1 MRKPRR
7 ARPRLAFAAVLLAL
21 LSACGS
27 DTPERRWLEPVSVRD
42 HASQP
47 SLAANSRDD
56 IRVVGEARSAAE
68 ALSVARATA
77 PDVIVLDYRLPDADE
92 RILVRY
98 EPHGESLD
106 PMPVSITPATFI
118 LLATWGWDEPALRQV
133 VNSPA
138 AYIGLVA
145 SARKSIIIFRDLMK
159 EGISPDVLARVRV
172 PTGLDL
178 GAETPSEI
186 ALSILAEMLMVQR
199 GAAGMPLAQSKGSAV
214 MRASGPQSSDTPLF
228 IPVAR
233 SAWIVRGS
241 LAPGSAKGL
250 KSGTYPKASVN
261 WLRPGVGPAV
271 VANWR
276 AAPLGEFFINWNWSL
291 RL

>member
-1 MRKPRR
+1 MSKLLGWHVVVVDDR
-7 ARPRLAFAAVLLAL
+7 ADFI
-21 LSACGS
+21 
-27 DTPERRWLEPVSVRD
+27 TPE
-42 HASQP
+42 
-47 SLAANSRDD
+47 
-56 IRVVGEARSAAE
+56 
-68 ALSVARATA
+68 
-77 PDVIVLDYRLPDADE
+77 RLPDADE

-106 PMPVSITPATFI
+106 PMPVSITPTTFV

-133 VNSPA
+133 VNTPA

-199 GAAGMPLAQSKGSAV
+199 GATGMPLAQSKGSAV
-214 MRASGPQSSDTPLF
+214 MTQST
-228 IPVAR
+228 
-233 SAWIVRGS
+233 
-241 LAPGSAKGL
+241 KGV
-250 KSGTYPKASVN
+250 KK
-261 WLRPGVGPAV
+261 
-271 VANWR
+271 
-276 AAPLGEFFINWNWSL
+276 
-291 RL
+291 

>member
-1 MRKPRR
+1 MRNIFQACAQAYAEGKPVALAMVIR
-7 ARPRLAFAAVLLAL
+7 ASPSSRAGEKMLVYRDGSTEGRFWDDRLTDYVCQAGLAALTGGVSSRLAYVQSESGFVQAAPGDEGDVEIFIQVLQPSPTLLLIGAGHIGEAL
-21 LSACGS
+21 VRMSKLLGWHVVVVDDRA
-27 DTPERRWLEPVSVRD
+27 DFITPE
-42 HASQP
+42 
-47 SLAANSRDD
+47 
-56 IRVVGEARSAAE
+56 
-68 ALSVARATA
+68 
-77 PDVIVLDYRLPDADE
+77 RLPDADE

-106 PMPVSITPATFI
+106 PMPVSITPTTFV

-133 VNSPA
+133 VNTPA

-199 GAAGMPLAQSKGSAV
+199 GATGMPLAQSKGSAV
-214 MRASGPQSSDTPLF
+214 MTQST
-228 IPVAR
+228 
-233 SAWIVRGS
+233 
-241 LAPGSAKGL
+241 KGV
-250 KSGTYPKASVN
+250 KK
-261 WLRPGVGPAV
+261 
-271 VANWR
+271 
-276 AAPLGEFFINWNWSL
+276 
-291 RL
+291 

>member
-1 MRKPRR
+1 MRNIFQACAQAYAEGEPVALAMVIR
-7 ARPRLAFAAVLLAL
+7 ASPSSRAGEKMLVYRDGSTEGRFWDDRLTDYVCQAGLAALTGGVSSRLAYVQSESGFVQAAPGDEGDVEIFIQVLQPSPTLLLIGAGHIGEAL
-21 LSACGS
+21 VRMSKLLGWHVVVVDDRA
-27 DTPERRWLEPVSVRD
+27 DFITPE
-42 HASQP
+42 
-47 SLAANSRDD
+47 
-56 IRVVGEARSAAE
+56 
-68 ALSVARATA
+68 
-77 PDVIVLDYRLPDADE
+77 RLPDADE

-106 PMPVSITPATFI
+106 PMPVSITPTTFI

-133 VNSPA
+133 VNTPA

-199 GAAGMPLAQSKGSAV
+199 GATGMPLAQSKGSAV
-214 MRASGPQSSDTPLF
+214 MTQST
-228 IPVAR
+228 
-233 SAWIVRGS
+233 
-241 LAPGSAKGL
+241 KGV
-250 KSGTYPKASVN
+250 KK
-261 WLRPGVGPAV
+261 
-271 VANWR
+271 
-276 AAPLGEFFINWNWSL
+276 
-291 RL
+291 

>member
-1 MRKPRR
+1 MRNIFQACAQAYAEGKPVALAMVIR
-7 ARPRLAFAAVLLAL
+7 ASPSSRAGEKMLVYRDGSTEGRFWDDRLTDYVCQAGLAALTGGVSSRLAYVQSESGFVQAAPGDEGDVEIFIQVLQPSPTLLLIGAGHIGEAL
-21 LSACGS
+21 VRMSKLLGWHVVVVDDRA
-27 DTPERRWLEPVSVRD
+27 DFITPE
-42 HASQP
+42 
-47 SLAANSRDD
+47 
-56 IRVVGEARSAAE
+56 
-68 ALSVARATA
+68 
-77 PDVIVLDYRLPDADE
+77 RLPDADE

-106 PMPVSITPATFI
+106 PMPVSITPTTFI

-133 VNSPA
+133 VNTPA

-199 GAAGMPLAQSKGSAV
+199 GATGMPLAQSKGSAV
-214 MRASGPQSSDTPLF
+214 MTQST
-228 IPVAR
+228 
-233 SAWIVRGS
+233 
-241 LAPGSAKGL
+241 KGV
-250 KSGTYPKASVN
+250 KK
-261 WLRPGVGPAV
+261 
-271 VANWR
+271 
-276 AAPLGEFFINWNWSL
+276 
-291 RL
+291 

>member
-1 MRKPRR
+1 MRNI
-7 ARPRLAFAAVLLAL
+7 FQ
-21 LSACGS
+21 ACVQAYAEG
-27 DTPERRWLEPVSVRD
+27 EPVALAMVIR
-42 HASQP
+42 ASPP
-47 SLAANSRDD
+47 SRVGEKMLVYRNGSTEGRLGDDNLTNRVCEAGLAALSGGVSTQLAYVQSESGLVQAAPGDEGD
-56 IRVVGEARSAAE
+56 IEIFIQVLKPSPTLLLIGAGHIGEALVRMSKM
-68 ALSVARATA
+68 LGWHVVVVDDRADFIT
-77 PDVIVLDYRLPDADE
+77 PDRLPDADE

-214 MRASGPQSSDTPLF
+214 MTQST
-228 IPVAR
+228 
-233 SAWIVRGS
+233 
-241 LAPGSAKGL
+241 KGV
-250 KSGTYPKASVN
+250 KK
-261 WLRPGVGPAV
+261 
-271 VANWR
+271 
-276 AAPLGEFFINWNWSL
+276 
-291 RL
+291 

>member
-1 MRKPRR
+1 MRNI
-7 ARPRLAFAAVLLAL
+7 FQ
-21 LSACGS
+21 ACVQAYAEG
-27 DTPERRWLEPVSVRD
+27 EPVALAMVIR
-42 HASQP
+42 ASP
-47 SLAANSRDD
+47 SSRVGEKMLVYRNGSTEGRLGDDNLTNRVCEAGLAALSGGVSTQLAYVQSESGLVQAAPGDEGD
-56 IRVVGEARSAAE
+56 IEIFIQVLKPSPTLLLIGAGHIGEALVRMSKM
-68 ALSVARATA
+68 LGWHVVVVDDRADFIT
-77 PDVIVLDYRLPDADE
+77 PDRLPDADE

-214 MRASGPQSSDTPLF
+214 MTQST
-228 IPVAR
+228 
-233 SAWIVRGS
+233 
-241 LAPGSAKGL
+241 KGV
-250 KSGTYPKASVN
+250 KK
-261 WLRPGVGPAV
+261 
-271 VANWR
+271 
-276 AAPLGEFFINWNWSL
+276 
-291 RL
+291 